1 MTRFVLLLSLACGC
15 ANATMK
21 TAPDGAGSNANTPTG
36 RSGHGFVAGG
46 VVAKSASYK
55 LIGTLSSGQGT
66 GASAHYT
73 QHGGVVGST
82 QP

>member
-1 MTRFVLLLSLACGC
+1 MTRLVLLLSLASGC

-21 TAPDGAGSNANTPTG
+21 SAPDGAGSDMTKPTG
-36 RSGHGFVAGG
+36 RTGHGFVAGG

-55 LIGTLSSGQGT
+55 LVGTLSSGQGT
-66 GASAHYT
+66 GASAHYA
-73 QHGGVVGST
+73 QRGGVVGST